1 MRRRALGNNLLSS
14 HCGNIPGSDS
24 LPPCGEGLGM
34 GVLSICFNTEE
45 HHEPPRPTSPHKGE
59 RSRSRRSIAAP
70 AFAAVFCLMA
80 LMPAARADPAPPPAA
95 VIETKPYDPSLMR
108 LAEVLGALSYLRGL
122 CREKDAAAWHARMQ
136 ALLEAEGTTPARK
149 DHLAGAFNSGLQG
162 YALSY
167 RTCTPNARV
176 IIDRFLSEASRI
188 TNSLENQ
195 FGPG

>member
-1 MRRRALGNNLLSS
+1 
-14 HCGNIPGSDS
+14 
-24 LPPCGEGLGM
+24 
-34 GVLSICFNTEE
+34 
-45 HHEPPRPTSPHKGE
+45 
-59 RSRSRRSIAAP
+59 
-70 AFAAVFCLMA
+70 
-80 LMPAARADPAPPPAA
+80 
-95 VIETKPYDPSLMR
+95 MR

-122 CREKDAAAWHARMQ
+122 CGEKDAATWHARMQ
-136 ALLEAEGTTPARK
+136 ALLEAEGTTPTRK

-188 TNSLENQ
+188 TKTLENQ

>member
-1 MRRRALGNNLLSS
+1 
-14 HCGNIPGSDS
+14 
-24 LPPCGEGLGM
+24 M
-34 GVLSICFNTEE
+34 GVPAIRLDLQERQA
-45 HHEPPRPTSPHKGE
+45 PLLPTSPHEGE
-59 RSRSRRSIAAP
+59 RRRSRRFTTARVSAALFCLSALAP
-70 AFAAVFCLMA
+70 AAW
-80 LMPAARADPAPPPAA
+80 ADPAPPPA

-122 CREKDAAAWHARMQ
+122 CGEKDAAAWHARMQ
-136 ALLEAEGTTPARK
+136 ALLDAEGTTPTRK

-188 TNSLENQ
+188 TKTLENR